1 MENSRKGRNLRSV
14 ALFLA
19 MLIITPLLFFG
30 CSCAKTAA
38 NNTIYHDSAHTSVRR
53 DSVNHRQSHW
63 QEIRQHDSV
72 FRQDSVLVY
81 IKGDTVIKERWHN
94 LTTTRWKTTTKTDT
108 LVFDIY
114 KFVTDTVKVKYY
126 VNRYVNRYKTKEVEK
141 PASTWHNIRLFI
153 GDCVLVFLAIFAVC
167 WINER
172 IKKRVQ

>member
-19 MLIITPLLFFG
+19 MLIITPLLVFG
-30 CSCAKTAA
+30 CSRAKTAQ
-38 NNTIYHDSAHTSVRR
+38 NNTVYHDSAHTSVIR
-53 DSVNHRQSHW
+53 DSMNQRQVHW
-63 QEIRQHDSV
+63 QDTRQQDSV

-108 LVFDIY
+108 IVCDIY
-114 KFVTDTVKVKYY
+114 KFVTDTVKVKYF
-126 VNRYVNRYKTKEVEK
+126 VNRYKTKEVEK
-141 PASTWHNIRLFI
+141 PASTWHKIRLFA
-153 GDCVLVFLAIFAVC
+153 GDCVLLFLALIAVD
-167 WINER
+167 WIKER